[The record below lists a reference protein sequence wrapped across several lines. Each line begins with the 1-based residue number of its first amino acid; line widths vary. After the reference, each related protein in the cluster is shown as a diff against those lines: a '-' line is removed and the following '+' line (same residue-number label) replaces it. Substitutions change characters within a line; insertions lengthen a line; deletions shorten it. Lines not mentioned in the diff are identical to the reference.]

1 MFPDI
6 SFLLN
11 NREGTKLIFTK
22 TQRNTIQIQFKKLM
36 RFNFYQL
43 LNRKLNN
50 IYKQSHPEFKI
61 QRRQTTGVCACVSV
75 SVSL

>member
-61 QRRQTTGVCACVSV
+61 QRRQTTGVCVCVSV